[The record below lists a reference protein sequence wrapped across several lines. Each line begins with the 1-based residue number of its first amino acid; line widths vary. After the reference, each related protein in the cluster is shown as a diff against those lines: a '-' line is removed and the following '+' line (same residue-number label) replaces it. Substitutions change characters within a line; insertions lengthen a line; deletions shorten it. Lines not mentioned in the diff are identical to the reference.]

1 MSGVV
6 AHFWIIMAV
15 WCLWTIRLAS
25 QSALRKW
32 VFTTTPHYKKGEKSS
47 SYTLHVSIQSLLRYM
62 HTLRIRSPTTVV
74 MYFLHEATLYNV
86 LWEIALCK
94 VCVRDRHI
102 HDIVHVHTEQLTGLR
117 NYKSYNCIQVRSG
130 REINNNNNNN
140 KSFIL
145 YLCDYTVCFKSILWL
160 QWCQL

>member
-1 MSGVV
+1 
-6 AHFWIIMAV
+6 
-15 WCLWTIRLAS
+15 
-25 QSALRKW
+25 
-32 VFTTTPHYKKGEKSS
+32 
-47 SYTLHVSIQSLLRYM
+47 
-62 HTLRIRSPTTVV
+62 

-94 VCVRDRHI
+94 VCVRGRHI

-145 YLCDYTVCFKSILWL
+145 YLCDYTVCFKSIL
-160 QWCQL
+160 